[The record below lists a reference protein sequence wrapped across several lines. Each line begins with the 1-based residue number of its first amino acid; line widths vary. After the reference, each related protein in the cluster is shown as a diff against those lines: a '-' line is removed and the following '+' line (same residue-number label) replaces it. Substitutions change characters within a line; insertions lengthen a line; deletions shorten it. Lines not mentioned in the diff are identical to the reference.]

1 MPSLILLLTRL
12 AAQAARGE
20 LSDVRER
27 AVRATILTISIA
39 ILSTAA
45 ILLLIAAA
53 AVALAHWIG
62 LLPALLSMTAGVV
75 ILTLILILFLRN
87 RPRRRPSS
95 LLGTLPSSTSD
106 RPQLRPLAIIAAAL
120 AVGLFIGLRGR
131 R

>member
-12 AAQAARGE
+12 AAQAARGD
-20 LSDVRER
+20 LADMRER
-27 AVRATILTISIA
+27 AVRAAILTVVIA

-53 AVALAHWIG
+53 AVALAQWIG
-62 LLPALLSMTAGVV
+62 LLPALLSMAAVVV
-75 ILTLILILFLRN
+75 ILTLILVLFLRH

-95 LLGTLPSSTSD
+95 LMGTFSPSPRD
-106 RPQLRPLAIIAAAL
+106 RPQVGPLAIIAAGL